1 MILDGTGSAPV
12 GPALIVTDMPGFG
25 FAYMNSDDVVR
36 CQEISKMYLTR
47 RGSNLKR
54 VLLLLDAR
62 HGLKS
67 GDEKFFRELFA
78 TTVSSL
84 SEGKKEVSDVE
95 LFSEVHLHFILVG
108 QRLGIIWL

>member
-1 MILDGTGSAPV
+1 
-12 GPALIVTDMPGFG
+12 MPGFG
-25 FAYMNSDDVVR
+25 FAFMNSDDVVR

-47 RGSNLKR
+47 RGSSLKR

-78 TTVSSL
+78 TTSSSL
-84 SEGKKEVSDVE
+84 SGEKKEVSGVV
-95 LFSEVHLHFILVG
+95 LHGISIMFHFIFVV
-108 QRLGIIWL
+108 

>member
-1 MILDGTGSAPV
+1 MILDGSGSAPV

-78 TTVSSL
+78 TTTSSL
-84 SEGKKEVSDVE
+84 TGGKKEVFDIQS
-95 LFSEVHLHFILVG
+95 
-108 QRLGIIWL
+108 IISVSYSHTI

>member
-1 MILDGTGSAPV
+1 
-12 GPALIVTDMPGFG
+12 MPGFG
-25 FAYMNSDDVVR
+25 FAYMNTEDVVR

-47 RGSNLKR
+47 RGSSLKR

-78 TTVSSL
+78 TTASSL
-84 SEGKKEVSDVE
+84 SGDKKEVSPFKRFLSHFRASFQLRSMQVMSGHYSPVLSRPKI
-95 LFSEVHLHFILVG
+95 LFYASV
-108 QRLGIIWL
+108 